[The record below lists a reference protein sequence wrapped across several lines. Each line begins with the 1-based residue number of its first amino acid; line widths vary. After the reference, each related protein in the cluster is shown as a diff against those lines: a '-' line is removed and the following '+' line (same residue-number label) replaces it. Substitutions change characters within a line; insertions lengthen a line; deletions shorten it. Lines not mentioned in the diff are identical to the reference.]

1 MSKKHSLEAIAT
13 LVGMTIGAGILAIPY
28 VVAIA
33 GFLTGLLI
41 IVIIGIATIIINL
54 YMGEISLRTKEAHQ
68 LTGYAKKYL
77 GKAGNNI
84 MILSMIFGMYGA
96 MVAYIIKEGEFLSTV
111 FSPIFGGSA
120 LVYSII
126 FFITASFL
134 VYKGLEAIEKS
145 ELWMVMLILLIVI
158 IVFIISIPSIRIEH
172 LAQFN
177 IKQIFVPYGVVLFA
191 FLGMAAIPEMNEELR
206 NNKKGMKKSIII
218 GSLISMTVYI
228 LFAVVIIGVTGLENI
243 TDGSI
248 IGLGNILGYKMLV
261 FGIIFGVLTM
271 ATSFIANGLALKEMY
286 KFDFRLKEPLS
297 SLLICFIPL
306 IIAILIILTRIDNAF
321 FKIIDVTGAV
331 AGGLMGIF
339 VVLMYWK
346 AKELGDRKPE
356 YSIHKNKI
364 IGFLLISMFLAGIIY
379 GLLKI
384 TNFLL
389 AY

>member
-1 MSKKHSLEAIAT
+1 
-13 LVGMTIGAGILAIPY
+13 
-28 VVAIA
+28 
-33 GFLTGLLI
+33 
-41 IVIIGIATIIINL
+41 
-54 YMGEISLRTKEAHQ
+54 
-68 LTGYAKKYL
+68 
-77 GKAGNNI
+77 
-84 MILSMIFGMYGA
+84 
-96 MVAYIIKEGEFLSTV
+96 
-111 FSPIFGGSA
+111 
-120 LVYSII
+120 
-126 FFITASFL
+126 
-134 VYKGLEAIEKS
+134 
-145 ELWMVMLILLIVI
+145 
-158 IVFIISIPSIRIEH
+158 
-172 LAQFN
+172 
-177 IKQIFVPYGVVLFA
+177 
-191 FLGMAAIPEMNEELR
+191 MAAIPEMNEELR